1 MLSCHQA
8 TFLVSKKQETKLTIR
23 ESIQL
28 NVHLMMCDMCSLW
41 KIQTDSLTEII
52 RKESGKLEDGAA
64 SLTEI
69 QIQKLTDVIDQ
80 NNGK

>member
-1 MLSCHQA
+1 
-8 TFLVSKKQETKLTIR
+8 
-23 ESIQL
+23 
-28 NVHLMMCDMCSLW
+28 MMCDMCSLW

-80 NNGK
+80 NKGK

>member
-80 NNGK
+80 NKGK